1 MSGALVA
8 ATGGAVPAA
17 MPASTVPAVLPDGAL
32 VVEPAGSVVRFRV
45 AHFRVQTVHGTLGG
59 VQGAV
64 TVRDGHLSAR
74 GSVDAATIATGTSSR
89 DAHLRSYL
97 FATDRHPTI
106 DLDVDAPLADELP
119 GTVHVK
125 GVPVPVTL
133 RIDGRPEA
141 LRVRFTLDRRA
152 AGLTWPA
159 PVEAGG
165 VAVGRE
171 VEVELT
177 LVLRPA

>member
-1 MSGALVA
+1 MPTSA
-8 ATGGAVPAA
+8 AS
-17 MPASTVPAVLPDGAL
+17 ASSVLPDGAYA
-32 VVEPAGSVVRFRV
+32 VEPAGSVVRFRV

-59 VQGAV
+59 VAG
-64 TVRDGHLSAR
+64 TVDVEDGRLRAL
-74 GSVDAATIATGTSSR
+74 GTVQAATIATGTGSR

-97 FATDRHPTI
+97 FATKEFPTME
-106 DLDVDAPLADELP
+106 LEVDAPLGRTLP
-119 GTVHVK
+119 ATVRVK
-125 GVPVPVTL
+125 GVAVAVQL
-133 RIDGRPEA
+133 EVDGRPDA
-141 LRVRFTLDRRA
+141 LRVRFTLDRRE